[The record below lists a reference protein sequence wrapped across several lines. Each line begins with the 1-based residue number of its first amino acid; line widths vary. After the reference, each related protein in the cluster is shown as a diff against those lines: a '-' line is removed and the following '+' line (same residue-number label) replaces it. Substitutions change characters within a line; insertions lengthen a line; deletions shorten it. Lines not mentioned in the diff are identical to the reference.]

1 MPGEGRTT
9 MTPVIGFQALE
20 GMDYPQLRTRGLL
33 RVVPA
38 PADILSMPRA
48 DRMGVRVL
56 MTSASRGCSSE
67 LAEALPNLEFVVS
80 QGAGQERIAMVDL
93 AARGVKVR
101 CVGEALTDD
110 VADLAMALTHMLC
123 RNLLRAD
130 SFARG
135 GEWRRGRF
143 PLGVSLVGLTLGIG
157 GLSGRI
163 GRAIAQ
169 RAAVSRMN
177 IAGLD
182 RPSNA
187 NSGASLHDG
196 WLALAQA
203 SDVLVLAVPENP
215 ETRRLIGAG
224 ELAAL
229 GPNGYLVNVARG
241 GLVDNEALIEALESR
256 SIAGAALDVVEG
268 EPEIPERLAVLPNV
282 VLTPHI
288 GAQTWGQRE
297 RGARIAEDAVLSFL
311 DGR

>member
-1 MPGEGRTT
+1 MYSILSFP
-9 MTPVIGFQALE
+9 ALA
-20 GMDYPQLRTRGLL
+20 GMEYPKLNARGLI
-33 RVVPA
+33 RVVNSAEEIRSIPA
-38 PADILSMPRA
+38 VERA
-48 DRMGVRVL
+48 GVRVF
-56 MTSASRGCSSE
+56 MTSASRGCSPE
-67 LAEALPNLEFVVS
+67 VAEALPNLAFVVS
-80 QGAGQERIAMVDL
+80 QGAGQEKIAMADL
-93 AARGVKVR
+93 AARGVKVQ

-110 VADLAMALTHMLC
+110 VADLAMALTLVLC

-187 NSGASLHDG
+187 DLGASLHDG
-196 WLALAQA
+196 WLALARF
-203 SDVLVLAVPENP
+203 SDVLVLALPESP
-215 ETRRLIGAG
+215 ETRRVIGAE

-241 GLVDNEALIEALESR
+241 ALVDNDALVDALER
-256 SIAGAALDVVEG
+256 GTIAGAALDVVEG
-268 EPEIPERLAVLPNV
+268 EPDIPARLAALPNV

-297 RGARIAEDAVLSFL
+297 RGARIAEDAVLAFL
-311 DGR
+311 DGQ